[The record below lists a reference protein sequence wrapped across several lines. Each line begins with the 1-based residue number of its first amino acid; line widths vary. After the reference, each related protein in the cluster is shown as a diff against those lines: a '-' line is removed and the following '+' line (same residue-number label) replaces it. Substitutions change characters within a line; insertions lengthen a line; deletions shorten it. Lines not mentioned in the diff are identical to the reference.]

1 MTDGG
6 SFVNSGTY
14 GCVFKP
20 PVKCQRKKTSSI
32 ILNAAGKIFPD
43 EHSFKEEYA
52 ELKKVRKLDPKHL
65 FTVPYLGHCKVN
77 AKDFKPTD
85 ETDKCLRHISPTRRI
100 YNQLIYQYGGIDLS
114 EYYKFPAK
122 HFIYFED
129 FVQLFVPLLEG
140 LRLMGTKKVA
150 HVDIK
155 PENMLI
161 DTTLPKI
168 YLIDFGLST
177 PFNLLK
183 YETNFHDHEYPYYP
197 PEFKLLSAYRAG
209 APIQPDAVYATFMRN
224 FRFYNQAKFIAWM
237 EKRWPT
243 YSKEAAAFIQSFATR
258 SQADMTLQFDRVFV
272 EKLDSYSLAMTL
284 IEIIFRLESSKNL
297 SFKTPGGANF
307 LEKLLSQCLF
317 PMVRPDAY
325 QRMSITEA
333 IPVLNG
339 LLFPPAPSRIPSP
352 TPKTH
357 PAPVPPKTTPVNLP
371 PVVPGLPPVVSPT
384 LQAKLPKSY
393 TDCAKMKGKDI
404 QALLKQLKLPAYG
417 TKDVLCRRLMNHIVS
432 VGVPVSASLAA
443 P

>member
-6 SFVNSGTY
+6 SFINSGTY

-20 PVKCQRKKTSSI
+20 PIKCQRKKTNSI

-65 FTVPYLGHCKVN
+65 FTVPYLGHCKVQ

-85 ETDKCLRHISPTRRI
+85 ETDKCLQHISPTRKI

-114 EYYKFPAK
+114 EYYKFPSK
-122 HFIYFED
+122 YFIYFED
-129 FVQLFVPLLEG
+129 FVQLFVPLFEG
-140 LRLMGTKKVA
+140 LRLMGTKKIA

-161 DTTLPKI
+161 DITIPKI

-197 PEFKLLSAYRAG
+197 PEFKLLSAYRSG
-209 APIQPDAVYATFMRN
+209 TPIQPTAVYATFMRN
-224 FRFYNQAKFIAWM
+224 FRFFNQTKFIDWL

-243 YSKEAAAFIQSFATR
+243 YSKEAMDFIQLFAART
-258 SQADMTLQFDRVFV
+258 QDTLVKQFESVFV

-297 SFKTPGGANF
+297 TFKDTKGAMF
-307 LEKLLSQCLF
+307 LEKLMSQCLF
-317 PMVRPDAY
+317 PMIRPDAY
-325 QRMSITEA
+325 QRMNVLEA
-333 IPVLNG
+333 IPVLNN
-339 LLFPPAPSRIPSP
+339 LLSPPAPSHIPSP
-352 TPKTH
+352 TFRHYSASSSSVSPPRP
-357 PAPVPPKTTPVNLP
+357 PAPPTLPV
-371 PVVPGLPPVVSPT
+371 S

-393 TDCAKMKGKDI
+393 TDCMKLRTKDI
-404 QALLKQLKLPAYG
+404 QAFLKQLQLPVYG
-417 TKDVLCRRLMNHIVS
+417 TKDLLCKRLMNKVLT
-432 VGVPVSASLAA
+432 AQA